1 MLIRITSFWETPY
14 LVPQLQIQLRTLRA
28 DSAEDGRTDR

>member
-1 MLIRITSFWETPY
+1 MLIRITSFWESPY

-28 DSAEDGRTDR
+28 DSTEDGRMDR